1 MIKKLLK
8 TCNIQTKT
16 LIIRLLKCFLL
27 MCVYTLISL
36 LFPGFIGK
44 IVDIIMG
51 EPIKQDIIF
60 YIILMCITGAL
71 MIVFYYLQGIC
82 IYTFSQEIIVNL
94 KNKIYEKILLSTLKF
109 KAFRKK
115 GDIFTII
122 QSDVDVVEQ

>member
-1 MIKKLLK
+1 
-8 TCNIQTKT
+8 
-16 LIIRLLKCFLL
+16 
-27 MCVYTLISL
+27 
-36 LFPGFIGK
+36 
-44 IVDIIMG
+44 MG

-94 KNKIYEKILLSTLKF
+94 KNKIYEKILLSNLKF
-109 KAFRKK
+109 HSFHKN

-122 QSDVDVVEQ
+122 QSDVAVLEQ